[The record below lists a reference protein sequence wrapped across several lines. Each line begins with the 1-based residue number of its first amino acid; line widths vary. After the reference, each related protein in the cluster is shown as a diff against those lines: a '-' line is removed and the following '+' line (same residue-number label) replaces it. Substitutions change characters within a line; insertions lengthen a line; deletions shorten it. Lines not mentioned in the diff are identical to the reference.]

1 MKNSLLTII
10 ALTSLTGCTRG
21 DLDAAAADTT
31 RNTDLVPTVVAQAY
45 NDGPLSGGAAART
58 LAIGSR
64 ISATWGKSITSSST
78 KEGQTVTVTVTPDV
92 NDGRGR
98 TVIPRGAV
106 IDLLIKEIAPATSRS
121 DADGKLVL
129 SVTSTTIRGRTYS
142 LTGAVT
148 SLTHTLQDHG
158 IGTSEVKKVAVGTAV
173 GAAVGQVIGRDT
185 KATVIGGAIG
195 AVGGA
200 AVARETKNRELV
212 VSAGAPVVITLTA
225 PFTVADGR

>member
-1 MKNSLLTII
+1 VRNSLLAIF
-10 ALTSLTGCTRG
+10 ALTSLTACSRG
-21 DLDAAAADTT
+21 DLDAASTDTS
-31 RNTDLVPTVVAQAY
+31 RNTDLLPAVTTRAY
-45 NDGPLSGGAAART
+45 NDAPVSGGTAART

-64 ISATWGKSITSSST
+64 INATWGKSITSSSN
-78 KEGQTVTVTVTPDV
+78 KAGQTVTVTVASDV
-92 NDGRGR
+92 KDGRGR

-106 IDLLIKEIAPATSRS
+106 VDLLIREIAPATSRS

-148 SLTHTLQDHG
+148 SLPHTLQSHG

-225 PFTVADGR
+225 PFTIADGR